1 MSDCCDLFCR
11 AETPVRQQSALHDD
25 EKDVVHKD
33 HQGNVIKVV
42 KAIKPHPVLV
52 ESASSLSLLY
62 GLFLVLFGSQ
72 FPTTIL
78 VWETFLLVGYD
89 KTAEAYNK
97 IKDDVL
103 VTILTLKDLEANSK
117 ETVDKAMNA
126 YNKKDFS
133 SLSIDDGKHL
143 LGVLS
148 KVDYKHAA
156 EALKTLQITAM
167 VIVGCLKVQVVKA
180 ASLGGSIGD
189 TVSSTVHYYID
200 MILKPFINPMYWKII
215 SPSITAFTYSVSIY
229 LAVFC
234 GTMMQTYQSAL
245 KGSSLVSKS
254 AYDLVANKLKFLPKK
269 YAKTICDVIGVGLVI
284 YALEFQAMNTL
295 GANAGINMML
305 TPVTIVENY
314 LTSLN
319 NV

>member
-1 MSDCCDLFCR
+1 M
-11 AETPVRQQSALHDD
+11 
-25 EKDVVHKD
+25 
-33 HQGNVIKVV
+33 
-42 KAIKPHPVLV
+42 LV
-52 ESASSLSLLY
+52 ERASSLSLLY

-89 KTAEAYNK
+89 KTVEAYNK

-133 SLSIDDGKHL
+133 SLSIEDGKHL

-167 VIVGCLKVQVVKA
+167 VR
-180 ASLGGSIGD
+180 SID
-189 TVSSTVHYYID
+189 TVY
-200 MILKPFINPMYWKII
+200 LCINIYNQIVNQFFDYKCCMYMY
-215 SPSITAFTYSVSIY
+215 FR
-229 LAVFC
+229 
-234 GTMMQTYQSAL
+234 
-245 KGSSLVSKS
+245 SLWV
-254 AYDLVANKLKFLPKK
+254 V
-269 YAKTICDVIGVGLVI
+269 
-284 YALEFQAMNTL
+284 
-295 GANAGINMML
+295 
-305 TPVTIVENY
+305 
-314 LTSLN
+314 
-319 NV
+319 